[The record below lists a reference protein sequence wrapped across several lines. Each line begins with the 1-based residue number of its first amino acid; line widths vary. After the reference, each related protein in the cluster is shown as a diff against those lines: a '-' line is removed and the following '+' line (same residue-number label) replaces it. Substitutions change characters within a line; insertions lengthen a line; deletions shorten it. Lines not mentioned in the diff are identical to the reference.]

1 MVELS
6 EQVAAFDREIERTIR
21 ENGLDFEV
29 LEGEERQEVVERLYG
44 TFLSEKGRQARP
56 GFVWGFLKYECDSID
71 CGGRDPYWSLP
82 DVFDGD
88 RVMYFCVSDFQD
100 NDFLVFRARMAE
112 IHTFVGDCEC
122 LGDDYCLMTEDGMEL
137 YCITHHDDLLH
148 VDVRTSRLR

>member
-88 RVMYFCVSDFQD
+88 RVMYFCVPDFQD
-100 NDFLVFRARMAE
+100 NDFLSHLRGRLR
-112 IHTFVGDCEC
+112 GGGRR
-122 LGDDYCLMTEDGMEL
+122 LLSDDGGRDGA
-137 YCITHHDDLLH
+137 LLH
-148 VDVRTSRLR
+148 NASR